1 MSDTKKEKRKIKLWT
16 RQNKNILTDLE
27 EHGVYHVKQEY
38 IEQKLDTITPF
49 YLKAYKWYTER
60 ASKIVEKP
68 KVVQFPIWLST
79 SENMM
84 LQPTEDTV
92 VLELEVDEKHV
103 IITDQEKWG
112 YVINYWYLPLD
123 RNDERKHNDEL
134 EKYGIP
140 DESALIMS
148 SKGNFYPLLRSKIKK
163 SWDRLFDNN
172 IKLSNL
178 TQATLW
184 EIRKEWVIDITYYQG
199 D

>member
-1 MSDTKKEKRKIKLWT
+1 MSDKNEKGKIKLWT
-16 RQNKNILTDLE
+16 RQNKKILDDLE
-27 EHGVYHVKQEY
+27 EYGVYRVKEEY
-38 IEQKLDTITPF
+38 IAQKLDTITPF

-68 KVVQFPIWLST
+68 NEVRFPIWLST

-92 VLELEVDEKHV
+92 VLALEVDEKYV
-103 IITDQEKWG
+103 LITDQEKWG
-112 YVINYWYLPLD
+112 YVINYWYLPKD
-123 RNDERKHNDEL
+123 RDDERKHNEEL

-140 DESALIMS
+140 DESALIMG

-172 IKLSNL
+172 IRLSNL

-184 EIRKEWVIDITYYQG
+184 EIKKEWVIDITYFKE